1 MLISLPLK
9 VAVDEILLVQ
19 FVGRMI
25 YALSI
30 YLWDVW
36 YMHWAYI
43 SLEVEIWHYAGEIF
57 S

>member
-43 SLEVEIWHYAGEIF
+43 SLEVGIWLYAGEIF